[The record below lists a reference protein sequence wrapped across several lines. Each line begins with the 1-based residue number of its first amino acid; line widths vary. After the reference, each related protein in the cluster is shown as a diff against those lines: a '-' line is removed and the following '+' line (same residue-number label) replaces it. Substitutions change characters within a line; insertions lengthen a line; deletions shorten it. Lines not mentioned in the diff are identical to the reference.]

1 VPDIVP
7 SENFINS
14 LRIRSVKMKKLIT
27 TIFAIVLAFVL
38 SSSVAAQGLIGFGLK
53 GGLNIANLS
62 GDDVIEGTN
71 SKMGFCTGGF
81 VTYSINEIFSIQ
93 PEVLITMKGAGWEE
107 EVFGETLEVTWTL
120 DYLEIPI
127 LAKATIPTQGT
138 VKPNLF
144 VGPALGINLRG
155 KAKAE
160 IAGRTEEEDLED
172 LKSTDFG
179 LVFGAGVDFGLPHS
193 AITLDG
199 RYVMGLSTI
208 DDSEAKADVKNG
220 VVTFMVG
227 YSF

>member
-1 VPDIVP
+1 
-7 SENFINS
+7 
-14 LRIRSVKMKKLIT
+14 MKRLT
-27 TIFAIVLAFVL
+27 ATLFAIVLISALF
-38 SSSVAAQGLIGFGLK
+38 SSASAQGLSGYGFKVGF
-53 GGLNIANLS
+53 NMANLS

-71 SKMGFCTGGF
+71 SKMGFCLGGF
-81 VTYSINEIFSIQ
+81 VTYSLNEMIALQ
-93 PEVLITMKGAGWEE
+93 PEVLYTMKGAKWEE
-107 EVFGETLEVTWTL
+107 EVFGETLEITWTL

-127 LAKATIPTQGT
+127 LAKIAIPTQGT

-160 IAGRTEEEDLED
+160 LAGETEEVDIED

-193 AITLDG
+193 AITVDG

-208 DDSEAKADVKNG
+208 DSSEEKADVKNA
-220 VVTFMVG
+220 VMTFMVG